1 MKYQIT
7 IIAVMLFSLTVA
19 GCGGSPNRLTS
30 SGERCQNLLRQADG
44 LKGNPLQRSSVMHRY
59 DNECSGK
66 PYR

>member
-19 GCGGSPNRLTS
+19 GCGGSPNRSTS

-44 LKGNPLQRSSVMHRY
+44 LKGNPLQRS
-59 DNECSGK
+59 
-66 PYR
+66 